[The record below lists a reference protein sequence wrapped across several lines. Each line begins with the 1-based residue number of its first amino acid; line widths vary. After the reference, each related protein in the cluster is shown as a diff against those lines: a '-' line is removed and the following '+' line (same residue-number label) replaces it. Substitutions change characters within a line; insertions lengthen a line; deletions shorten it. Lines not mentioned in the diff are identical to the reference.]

1 MRSYGSYIAGQDVP
15 ADKWVHCLRASAV
28 LDDMLPQLSLKRDL
42 DRGRRHDGDEHASVL
57 ARCAV
62 ADDTVVERAIQAAA
76 AAAPAWGATPLEVR
90 LRVVHRLHEE
100 LRRRHDEVV
109 EVLVQEG
116 HPRALAEWE
125 LAGCLH
131 GTSPETVGLCA
142 EQMHREY
149 QDPHRRL
156 LVVRKPD
163 GVVALS
169 PPQNAA
175 AVNSLLGVPALAAG
189 NALVVKAPRG
199 SPYGVMFVLR
209 EIVAPIL
216 DEVGAPPGTL
226 NIVCGPPKR
235 ILDQFLASPLVND
248 IFYFGSSELGIPLGE
263 EAVRRGKKPIL
274 ELAGNDGCV
283 VWHDADLDRAAEA
296 LTESF
301 FGSGQICMVPNYV
314 VAHPDIADRLLARLI
329 SHARKIRP
337 GYPEDPD
344 VLLSPVLKSD
354 QFARYVEQATEC
366 GAEVLAGGNRM
377 ELDGSISSTGLFVE
391 PTILRVDGL
400 ARARTVWAVARE
412 TFFPLLPVVVP
423 ETDRGDGL
431 LDDVI
436 DFLNA
441 NEYSL
446 RNSVWAGDESTVDQ
460 FVARVHNGGLL
471 KINDS
476 HIGFVPY
483 LSTHGGAGLTGGPL
497 GESNYPML
505 RTSHLQGISIGRDVQ
520 PRRAALASPL
530 RAEREGL
537 AA

>member
-149 QDPHRRL
+149 EDAHRRL

-248 IFYFGSSELGIPLGE
+248 IFYFGSSELGIALGE

-329 SHARKIRP
+329 EPRP
-337 GYPEDPD
+337 QDPPR
-344 VLLSPVLKSD
+344 LSRGPG
-354 QFARYVEQATEC
+354 R
-366 GAEVLAGGNRM
+366 
-377 ELDGSISSTGLFVE
+377 
-391 PTILRVDGL
+391 P
-400 ARARTVWAVARE
+400 AVAGPQER
-412 TFFPLLPVVVP
+412 PV
-423 ETDRGDGL
+423 R
-431 LDDVI
+431 
-436 DFLNA
+436 
-441 NEYSL
+441 
-446 RNSVWAGDESTVDQ
+446 SV
-460 FVARVHNGGLL
+460 
-471 KINDS
+471 
-476 HIGFVPY
+476 
-483 LSTHGGAGLTGGPL
+483 
-497 GESNYPML
+497 
-505 RTSHLQGISIGRDVQ
+505 
-520 PRRAALASPL
+520 RRAGH
-530 RAEREGL
+530 RERRRG
-537 AA
+537 ARRR